1 MSYYKTCP
9 YCGAH
14 LDSGESCDCI
24 GSLYASL
31 PPEDRRAVDSKIT
44 ELLNKTKAPASAA
57 NAGEGKADTSC
68 KTVSASIISE
78 NGGFVK

>member
-31 PPEDRRAVDSKIT
+31 SVEDRAAVDAKIT
-44 ELLNKTKAPASAA
+44 ELLQKKKAAWTLP
-57 NAGEGKADTSC
+57 TSRTA
-68 KTVSASIISE
+68 KRNRLNELIPSPS
-78 NGGFVK
+78 

>member
-31 PPEDRRAVDSKIT
+31 SAEDRATVDAKIT
-44 ELLNKTKAPASAA
+44 ELLQKEKTALDAT
-57 NAGEGKADTSC
+57 NIQDGKADMSG
-68 KTVSASIISE
+68 KTVSASIITE